1 MKNFNFY
8 SPTKIYFGQGRESE
22 IGDIL
27 SERKIDKVL
36 IVIGRGSVI
45 KSGLLERVIESLN
58 KAKIEYFL
66 LEGVR
71 ANPSFE
77 LVEEGLKLV
86 RQHNINFILPIGG
99 GSVIDTAKCIAVN
112 YDNYGDIKDYN
123 FHKKEPTHALPI
135 GVILTISAAGS
146 ELSNS
151 CVIQDDETGMK
162 MGFNSDVVRPLF
174 VIENPELTY
183 SVSKEQTAYGI
194 VDILSHSLERYF
206 SYSEEYE
213 LADEFALGL
222 IKNVIDLGL
231 LCYENPD
238 NYEYRARI
246 MLASS
251 FSHNGITSIGKPY
264 SMPVHQLEHPVSGR
278 FTKIAHGCGLA
289 VLWPAWAKYYYK
301 YDVDKF
307 AILGKRVFNLSIED
321 KTALA
326 EQTIIE
332 FEKYFSKLGMP
343 HSLSELGIEEK
354 DIDALVESVTRKG
367 TRIIKHHSKDMDEEV
382 VRAIYMSCLK

>member
-1 MKNFNFY
+1 MKNFEFY
-8 SPTKIYFGQGRESE
+8 SPTKIYFGHDREKE
-22 IGDIL
+22 VGQIL
-27 SERKIDKVL
+27 ASLNVDKVL
-36 IVIGRGSVI
+36 IVIGKHSVI

-58 KAKIEYFL
+58 KENIGYVL
-66 LEGVR
+66 LKGVR
-71 ANPSFE
+71 ANPTFD
-77 LVEEGLKLV
+77 LVSEGVTLV
-86 RQHNINFILPIGG
+86 RENNIKFILPIGG

-112 YDNYGDIKDYN
+112 YDYPGDIKDYN
-123 FHKKEPTHALPI
+123 FHRAQITHALPI

-162 MGFNSDVVRPLF
+162 MGFNSDLVRPVF
-174 VIENPELTY
+174 AIENPDLTI
-183 SVSKEQTAYGI
+183 SVCKEQTAYGI

-206 SYSEEYE
+206 SVSEHNE

-222 IKNVIDLGL
+222 IKNVFDVGL
-231 LCYENPD
+231 LCFNNPD

-278 FTKIAHGCGLA
+278 FTNIAHGCGLS

-301 YDVDKF
+301 YDLDKF
-307 AILGKRVFNLSIED
+307 ARLGERVFNLSIKD
-321 KTALA
+321 KEELVKY
-326 EQTIIE
+326 TIEKIE
-332 FEKYFSKLGMP
+332 EYFKNLGMP
-343 HSLSELGIEEK
+343 SSLSDLGIKEE
-354 DIDALVESVTRKG
+354 DIDSLVNNVTRKG
-367 TRIIKHHSKDMDEEV
+367 TRIIQHFGKDMDAEV
-382 VRAIYMSCLK
+382 VRAIYMSCL